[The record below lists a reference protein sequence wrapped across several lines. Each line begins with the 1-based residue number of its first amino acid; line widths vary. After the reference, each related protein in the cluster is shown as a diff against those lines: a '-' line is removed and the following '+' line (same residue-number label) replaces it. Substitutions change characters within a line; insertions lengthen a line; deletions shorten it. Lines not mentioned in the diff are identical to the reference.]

1 MEIISCSMSLDA
13 QRHFSNI
20 GGEDENTHKTH
31 AKTLFSLF
39 RSGEIDVHEIC
50 TLAWDGPKDGPI
62 QFPEKKRLLI
72 PKVEWNFCLVCAA
85 AVKTLPLSN
94 SRSYQ

>member
-1 MEIISCSMSLDA
+1 MEIISFSMSLDA

-20 GGEDENTHKTH
+20 GGEDQNTHKTH

-50 TLAWDGPKDGPI
+50 TLARDGPKDGPI
-62 QFPEKKRLLI
+62 QLPAEKHLLI
-72 PKVEWNFCLVCAA
+72 PIAQWLFLLYERQL
-85 AVKTLPLSN
+85 
-94 SRSYQ
+94 